1 MTEEVK
7 ASAGRAWRLLDSQAV
22 TRTIQLVA
30 IASLLLALLVGLRQ
44 FQLADCLATYSDDN
58 ARSSAQRIAAA
69 EQDRKALDE
78 MIAQV
83 AGARS
88 APPSEAGRQV
98 SEAFDRYLQQRAE
111 ADAQRKRNPPPQP
124 PSERCN

>member
-1 MTEEVK
+1 MTT
-7 ASAGRAWRLLDSQAV
+7 AAGAAWRWLDSKAA
-22 TRTIQLVA
+22 TRIIQLVA
-30 IASLLLALLVGLRQ
+30 IASLLLALFVGLRQ
-44 FQLADCLATYSDDN
+44 YSLADCLSRYSDDN
-58 ARSSAQRIAAA
+58 ARTSAQRLLAA